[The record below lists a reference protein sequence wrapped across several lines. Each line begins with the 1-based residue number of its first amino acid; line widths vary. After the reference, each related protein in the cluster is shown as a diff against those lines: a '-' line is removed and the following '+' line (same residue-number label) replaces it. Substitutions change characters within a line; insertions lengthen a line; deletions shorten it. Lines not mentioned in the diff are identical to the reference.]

1 MTGCECMLPVVAVA
15 FIILCWGLSV
25 SVLFKGHVFDYAT
38 LIRMSSHANGVI
50 RPVFED
56 CGISI
61 VVKDFPDKDNL
72 QGALLLCLIIKWF
85 LKKGLEK
92 RFLKWLTS
100 GIILKV

>member
-1 MTGCECMLPVVAVA
+1 M
-15 FIILCWGLSV
+15 
-25 SVLFKGHVFDYAT
+25 FDYAT

-61 VVKDFPDKDNL
+61 VLKDFPDKDNL